1 MVDQNGGPKLW
12 TKMVDQNDG
21 PKGWTKMVDPRAKC
35 TKWLAG
41 LRERWV
47 TPPLLIR

>member
-21 PKGWTKMVDPRAKC
+21 PKGWTKMVDQNGGPKS
-35 TKWLAG
+35 KMHKMAG
-41 LRERWV
+41 RV
-47 TPPLLIR
+47 T